1 MDQPLR
7 EMRTGERFTVAIDAG
22 SPLPAGAYR
31 VLDSQR
37 IAGGELEY
45 RLESEADGQVHRV
58 RQGDLRFFN
67 RIIW

>member
-7 EMRTGERFTVAIDAG
+7 EMRDGERFTVAIDAG

-31 VLDSQR
+31 VLDSRR
-37 IAGGELEY
+37 IDGGELEY
-45 RLESEADGQVHRV
+45 RLEAEADGKVHRV

-67 RIIW
+67 RVLR